1 MNVSCLFTFWY
12 SCQLFV
18 YILVPLSAVCLHLWY
33 HFQHTYVNFWRENS
47 QLFVNIA
54 RYARNIVKWNFFG
67 WFSNTVWKLDFVKSK
82 FCSAQLLLVYDQRRK
97 SLKERRPWRP
107 IVAISPFLW
116 VGKGSFLREFGLA
129 NATEEL
135 SRRGMIKT
143 DLPCTTD
150 AVTQLHLFHVLCCRI
165 RTRNQ
170 EENRAFF
177 FSITRKGHRK
187 YQKKQPHFVW
197 KSPKMSHLYS
207 SILAFSTNFCPIKID
222 LSGNMQAS
230 GFLKLAKVDYFWH
243 F

>member
-1 MNVSCLFTFWY
+1 MLF
-12 SCQLFV
+12 
-18 YILVPLSAVCLHLWY
+18 SA
-33 HFQHTYVNFWRENS
+33 R
-47 QLFVNIA
+47 
-54 RYARNIVKWNFFG
+54 
-67 WFSNTVWKLDFVKSK
+67 
-82 FCSAQLLLVYDQRRK
+82 LVYDQRRK

-187 YQKKQPHFVW
+187 YQKNPARLTVFENPRESLIQHCERSK
-197 KSPKMSHLYS
+197 
-207 SILAFSTNFCPIKID
+207 
-222 LSGNMQAS
+222 LS
-230 GFLKLAKVDYFWH
+230 LLCEWTKVD
-243 F
+243 

>member
-1 MNVSCLFTFWY
+1 MNVCLHFGTVVSCLFTFWCH
-12 SCQLFV
+12 CQLFV
-18 YILVPLSAVCLHLWY
+18 YIYGTIFNILMWIFARK
-33 HFQHTYVNFWRENS
+33 FKA
-47 QLFVNIA
+47 FVNIA
-54 RYARNIVKWNFFG
+54 RFARIVVKWDFFG

-97 SLKERRPWRP
+97 SLRERRPWRP

-170 EENRAFF
+170 EEQNRAFF

-197 KSPKMSHLYS
+197 KSPKMSQLNS

-222 LSGNMQAS
+222 LSG
-230 GFLKLAKVDYFWH
+230 F
-243 F
+243 

>member
-1 MNVSCLFTFWY
+1 MRLFRVIFKH
-12 SCQLFV
+12 C
-18 YILVPLSAVCLHLWY
+18 
-33 HFQHTYVNFWRENS
+33 
-47 QLFVNIA
+47 
-54 RYARNIVKWNFFG
+54 VKYFP
-67 WFSNTVWKLDFVKSK
+67 WKLDFVKSK
-82 FCSAQLLLVYDQRRK
+82 FCSARLLLVYDQRRK

-177 FSITRKGHRK
+177 FSITRKGHRSIRK
-187 YQKKQPHFVW
+187 TQPDYTMFENHKKSLIQYYERSELRLHFER
-197 KSPKMSHLYS
+197 
-207 SILAFSTNFCPIKID
+207 T
-222 LSGNMQAS
+222 
-230 GFLKLAKVDYFWH
+230 KVD
-243 F
+243 

>member
-1 MNVSCLFTFWY
+1 MLF
-12 SCQLFV
+12 
-18 YILVPLSAVCLHLWY
+18 SA
-33 HFQHTYVNFWRENS
+33 
-47 QLFVNIA
+47 
-54 RYARNIVKWNFFG
+54 
-67 WFSNTVWKLDFVKSK
+67 
-82 FCSAQLLLVYDQRRK
+82 LLVYDQRRK

-170 EENRAFF
+170 EEQNRAFF
-177 FSITRKGHRK
+177 FSITRKGHRSIRK
-187 YQKKQPHFVW
+187 TQPDSQCL
-197 KSPKMSHLYS
+197 KITEKA
-207 SILAFSTNFCPIKID
+207 AFDIA
-222 LSGNMQAS
+222 LR
-230 GFLKLAKVDYFWH
+230 AKRATFT